1 MSAITKIE
9 VMEYLFNSVGLNKSE
24 AKEILEAL
32 FEEVVLNL
40 EQGVEVKIS
49 GLGNFTLHDKK
60 ARPGRNPRT
69 GDMVTILPRRVVSFH
84 AGQKLREKMERYAQ
98 Q

>member
-24 AKEILEAL
+24 AKEILEVL
-32 FEEVVLNL
+32 FEEIILSL

>member
-1 MSAITKIE
+1 
-9 VMEYLFNSVGLNKSE
+9 
-24 AKEILEAL
+24 LEAL